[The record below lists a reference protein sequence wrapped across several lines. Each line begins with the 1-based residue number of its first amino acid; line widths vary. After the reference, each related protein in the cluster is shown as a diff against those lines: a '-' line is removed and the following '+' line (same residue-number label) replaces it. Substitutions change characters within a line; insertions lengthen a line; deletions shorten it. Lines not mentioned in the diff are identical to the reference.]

1 MEEYRGDQIPEG
13 KKSIMLRVKLGNDDS
28 TMTSEEINKKM
39 HSIVGTLSHVCGA
52 ELREE

>member
-13 KKSIMLRVKLGNDDS
+13 KKSIMLRVKFGNDDS

-39 HSIVGTLSHVCGA
+39 SGIISSLNHVCGA